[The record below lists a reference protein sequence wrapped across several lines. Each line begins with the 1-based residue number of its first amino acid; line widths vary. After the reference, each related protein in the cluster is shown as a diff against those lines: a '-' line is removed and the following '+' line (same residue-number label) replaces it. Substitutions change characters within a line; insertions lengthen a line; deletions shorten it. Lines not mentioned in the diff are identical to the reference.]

1 MAHIFFE
8 LLITLGALVYTALS
22 IYEINIFRGYRS
34 IVEFAVVT
42 GLCAII
48 SYVGSFLPP
57 PHELLMLGA
66 QLRKLTGSDSVVHSI
81 LFIRAFLDLGA
92 KIRLEGDYSV

>member
-8 LLITLGALVYTALS
+8 LLITLAALVYTALS

-48 SYVGSFLPP
+48 SYVIPQKARVFPNAPSA
-57 PHELLMLGA
+57 EANWLLNSA
-66 QLRKLTGSDSVVHSI
+66 VHSI
-81 LFIRAFLDLGA
+81 LFIRAWLDLGA